1 MFNKNLIGT
10 SVVSRKIFQI
20 KEWIKIHTPS
30 IVSILEFIK
39 HTIDSFIQ
47 LYNNY
52 RFIVLFFFWIILN
65 LVYKDYYAL
74 NTIAILF
81 VASLSLVAKY
91 TNFLTDRFF
100 LVKDFSNGI
109 KQLDVLIADCIHE
122 YCLMNGLVSLTFISD
137 AEETKM
143 RTEVTNMVVAKLS
156 HQLMLKLKT
165 QYNENVVH
173 EIIATRV
180 YIIVMNFT
188 IDINKDKPSSDN
200 APVNDQYDMSKF
212 LTNNTTIKEE

>member
-1 MFNKNLIGT
+1 MIY
-10 SVVSRKIFQI
+10 
-20 KEWIKIHTPS
+20 E
-30 IVSILEFIK
+30 E
-39 HTIDSFIQ
+39 
-47 LYNNY
+47 
-52 RFIVLFFFWIILN
+52 
-65 LVYKDYYAL
+65 YYAL

-81 VASLSLVAKY
+81 VASLSLIAKY

-109 KQLDVLIADCIHE
+109 KQLDVLIADCIQE
-122 YCLMNGLVSLTFISD
+122 YCLMNGLVNLTFISD

-180 YIIVMNFT
+180 YIIVM
-188 IDINKDKPSSDN
+188 KGKLSCR
-200 APVNDQYDMSKF
+200 
-212 LTNNTTIKEE
+212 